1 MWLTEWEGGLEEN
14 GCIYM
19 HGWVLLL
26 FTWNITAFL
35 FFLKVYLFW
44 LHCCEPAFSSCN
56 EWGLLFVVVLRL
68 LTTVTPLIS
77 AHRLWSA
84 GSVIVAHE
92 LSCSEACGIF
102 PEQEWNPV
110 PGLAGRLLTTIKEPL
125 YIVHYIVRLLQ
136 NCKLVAQ
143 FRLVVQSCLT
153 LCDTINPNMP
163 GLPVRHQLPEST
175 QTHVH
180 WVGDAI

>member
-1 MWLTEWEGGLEEN
+1 MDAYICMAESFCFSPET
-14 GCIYM
+14 
-19 HGWVLLL
+19 
-26 FTWNITAFL
+26 ITAFL

-102 PEQEWNPV
+102 PEQERNPV
-110 PGLAGRLLTTIKEPL
+110 PGLAGRLLTTRPSRNHCTLFTTL
-125 YIVHYIVRLLQ
+125 YVYSKIV
-136 NCKLVAQ
+136 N
-143 FRLVVQSCLT
+143 
-153 LCDTINPNMP
+153 
-163 GLPVRHQLPEST
+163 
-175 QTHVH
+175 
-180 WVGDAI
+180 